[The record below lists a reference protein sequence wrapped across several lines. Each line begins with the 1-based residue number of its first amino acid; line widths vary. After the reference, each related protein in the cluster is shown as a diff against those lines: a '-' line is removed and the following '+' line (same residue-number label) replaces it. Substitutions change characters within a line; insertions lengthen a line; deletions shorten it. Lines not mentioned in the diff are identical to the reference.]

1 MTSLEASLRL
11 RAVTRLTRSICPS
24 WQSWEMVLLGQG
36 EELHLLQVLVQVVEV
51 DQQDL
56 EHLEVRP
63 SLEEPCLLPLL
74 VVAGDKVRVEIIGD
88 MEDLGP
94 SL

>member
-1 MTSLEASLRL
+1 MD
-11 RAVTRLTRSICPS
+11 
-24 WQSWEMVLLGQG
+24 LLGQG
-36 EELHLLQVLVQVVEV
+36 EELHHLQVLVQVVEV
-51 DQQDL
+51 GLLGL

-63 SLEEPCLLPLL
+63 SLEELCLLPLL
-74 VVAGDKVRVEIIGD
+74 VVAGDKVKEETIGD

>member
-1 MTSLEASLRL
+1 MTSLEASLRH
-11 RAVTRLTRSICPS
+11 RAVTRLIRNICPS
-24 WQSWEMVLLGQG
+24 WQSWEMDLLGQG
-36 EELHLLQVLVQVVEV
+36 EELHLLQVRVQVVEV
-51 DQQDL
+51 DLQDR

-63 SLEEPCLLPLL
+63 SLEELYLLPLP
-74 VVAGDKVRVEIIGD
+74 VEAGVKVRVEIIGD